1 MPSNMETICRPSQS
15 IWMRKS
21 TTSEYDRPTS
31 TQTHKPTH
39 TILHVNGNTD
49 IRNDFLIIF
58 RFCFILASVS
68 RHRRCHQTRTKCC
81 YGLSMDLLENVATEL
96 GFEFHLYVVRD
107 QLFGA
112 KKPRTVHDHLANG
125 KQSVHQQSAPPPPSL
140 PPTTHSTDYKSR
152 STDGRHEINHG
163 DTGNRE
169 YTLNTP
175 HFFLSLSFRT
185 RAALARAIIETKPD
199 PKFIQPMNGV
209 GGGEIHKRFIFRAW
223 HIDKSNK
230 YT

>member
-1 MPSNMETICRPSQS
+1 MRLRRVIDWRRMPSNMETICHRSQS
-15 IWMRKS
+15 IWMRKF
-21 TTSEYDRPTS
+21 TTSEYDRPAKHTPFYTS
-31 TQTHKPTH
+31 SAMTFW
-39 TILHVNGNTD
+39 L
-49 IRNDFLIIF
+49 FSAF
-58 RFCFILASVS
+58 VS
-68 RHRRCHQTRTKCC
+68 FSLLCPQHRRCHQTRTKCC

-125 KQSVHQQSAPPPPSL
+125 KQSVHQQSAAPPPPSL
-140 PPTTHSTDYKSR
+140 PPTSHSTDYKSR

-175 HFFLSLSFRT
+175 QFFFCSLSGCT
-185 RAALARAIIETKPD
+185 RSRSHWNKAGSQIYSGE
-199 PKFIQPMNGV
+199 MNGV
-209 GGGEIHKRFIFRAW
+209 GGRQIHKRFIFRAW